1 MSPGSHIAGGFST
14 SEIKSSKSI
23 SLAPTCK
30 YLLAYQQA
38 FLHEETSYLT
48 LLDDVTLYVSALLVG
63 SVSGLC
69 IK

>member
-14 SEIKSSKSI
+14 SEIKNSKSI

-30 YLLAYQQA
+30 YLLANQQA
-38 FLHEETSYLT
+38 FLHKETSYLT

-63 SVSGLC
+63 SVSGL
-69 IK
+69 